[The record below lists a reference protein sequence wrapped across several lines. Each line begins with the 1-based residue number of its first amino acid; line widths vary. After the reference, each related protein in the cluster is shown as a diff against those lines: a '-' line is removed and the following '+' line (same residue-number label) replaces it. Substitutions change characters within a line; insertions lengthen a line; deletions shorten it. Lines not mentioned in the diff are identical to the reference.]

1 MAGSFSAT
9 VDSSNLHSV
18 VFDGVARALLVKFT
32 SKACYRYVGV
42 PIGIAKALVA
52 AGSAGT
58 YLNREVKPA
67 FEAQAISESFFKK
80 EFDRLS
86 RTHNVV
92 AINWAIVAGDGSL
105 PVFPR

>member
-1 MAGSFSAT
+1 MAGSFSTT

-18 VFDGVARALLVKFT
+18 VYDSLGRSLLVKFT
-32 SKACYRYVGV
+32 SKACYRYLDV

-58 YLNREVKPA
+58 YLNREVKRA
-67 FEAQAISESFFKK
+67 FEVQPISESFFKE

-86 RTHNVV
+86 RTLNVV
-92 AINWAIVAGDGSL
+92 AINWALVAGDGSI